1 MKRLL
6 PYFGLLLLC
15 LAGPGTA
22 SAQSPT
28 QPVRY
33 GIKLDADRITYR
45 VYMTSTTALSGNAA
59 RIASAQV
66 TIRVPHYD
74 AAPNRFTF
82 NNVQGRDV
90 DGTRMLWTS
99 GSGRVD
105 APMSTSSA
113 GNPATRLPYDYIS
126 FGNVF
131 SSSGVM
137 FDIPADTELELFSFR
152 RTSPC
157 TGEVTLFENATD
169 PFRTPNSVGTNP
181 GNQMTLQAYGQTN
194 TYFNNFIGGVNCES
208 GTPDLAMG
216 ISGPATLTAGVAT
229 TYILSVS
236 NMGGAATS
244 GAMSVTTL
252 LPPGLAYGGSMGGGW
267 ACTSSTLSNGNVQV
281 ICTGSAV
288 ISASSV
294 SSYSILLTAASSLA
308 SASFSA
314 AVLGGGETNTA
325 NNVASKSITVAA
337 GPVADLTV
345 ALSGPAT
352 LTAGVASSY
361 SMIVS
366 NGGATASS
374 GAISATALLPPG
386 FTYGGGSGLGWN
398 VTSTILSNGNVQI
411 VGTSNGSIGAGG
423 SSAFSFMVTPA
434 SNIASATFG
443 AAVQGGGETNFSNNT
458 ASAAVTVVQAGGSI
472 NLATAISGPASVAAG
487 GSATYAINVSNI
499 GSAATSG
506 PVTVTFT
513 VPSGMTY
520 NGFTGTGWG
529 VSSAV
534 VGGQTVYTATLTG
547 GIGAGA
553 AAATLNINLSANA
566 NAGGSAVNFM
576 GGANTTGD
584 VNTGNNGFNTI
595 ISITTVAA
603 GSPNLGGGFSGPAT
617 LTLSTASTFV
627 LSLTNTG
634 SGATTGPITTTISLP
649 SGVAYNGFVGPG
661 WTVNSLVLSN
671 GSTSLTA
678 TYSGTVAPGG
688 SPSPLQLTITP
699 NTIAPGS
706 SITLG
711 GSFGSPGVPQSGS
724 TSFSQSIIVQNNAS
738 TTYPNVTATITG
750 PNTLTAGTAGS
761 FTVSVGNSGDGATTG
776 PITTTLS
783 LPAGLNYQS
792 FIGSGWSVST
802 NLQQNGTTLLT
813 AIFNGTVGSGFN
825 AQPLVLN
832 LSSMTATSGSSL
844 TITGAVSTSGN
855 SVPGGNMFSTI
866 LTIQPGGGGTTPPA
880 GQTANLST
888 TIRMTNVAPN
898 QYEATSAII
907 VVTNNGPNNA
917 TGVLSQV
924 MLPIGNPILSAVP
937 SGGSFN
943 SGTAQWNIGTLAAG
957 QSVTLTV
964 TFSAASGGVAGVGN
978 EIIAS
983 AQYDS
988 NSTPN
993 NHVEGE
999 DDQARTCFAVPIDL
1013 CAGQTFTAS
1022 INGNFTRIQWR
1033 RNGQD
1038 IPGANSTM
1046 LTITETGT
1054 YTVDTNISCPA
1065 GGCCPIIVRST
1076 SCCQTTVCIP
1086 IAINRTR

>member
-15 LAGPGTA
+15 LASFGTA
-22 SAQSPT
+22 SAQSAT

-33 GIKLDADRITYR
+33 GIKLDADKITYR
-45 VYMTSTTALSGNAA
+45 VYMTSATALSGNSA

-66 TIRVPHYD
+66 TIRVPHRL
-74 AAPNRFTF
+74 APDRFAF
-82 NNVQGRDV
+82 NSVMGRDV
-90 DGTRMLWTS
+90 NGTQMLWTS
-99 GSGRVD
+99 SSGRVD
-105 APMSTSSA
+105 APTA
-113 GNPATRLPYDYIS
+113 GGSPLPYDYIS

-137 FDIPADTELELFSFR
+137 FDIPVNTELELFSFR

-157 TGEVTLFENATD
+157 IGEVTLFENATD

-194 TYFNNFIGGVNCES
+194 TYFNNFIGGVNCET

-216 ISGPATLTAGVAT
+216 ISGPATVTAGVAT
-229 TYILSVS
+229 TYTMSVS
-236 NMGGAATS
+236 NVGGAATS

-281 ICTGSAV
+281 ICTSSAV

-294 SSYSILLTAASSLA
+294 SSYSLVLTAASSLA
-308 SASFSA
+308 SANFSA

-337 GPVADLTV
+337 GPVADLSV

-361 SMIVS
+361 SVIVS
-366 NGGATASS
+366 NGGGAASS
-374 GAISATALLPPG
+374 GAISATALLPAG
-386 FTYGGGSGLGWN
+386 FSYGGGSGFGWN
-398 VTSTILSNGNVQI
+398 VTSTTLSNGNVQI
-411 VGTSNGSIGAGG
+411 VGTSNSSIGVGG
-423 SSAFSFMVTPA
+423 SSAFSFMLTPA

-458 ASAAVTVVQAGGSI
+458 ASAAVTVVQAGGTI

-487 GSATYAINVSNI
+487 SSASYAINVSNI

-520 NGFTGTGWG
+520 NGFTGAGWS
-529 VSSAV
+529 VASAV
-534 VGGQTVYTATLTG
+534 VGGQTIYTATLSG
-547 GIGAGA
+547 GINSGA
-553 AAATLNINLSANA
+553 AAATLNLNLSANA
-566 NAGGSAVNFM
+566 SAGGSAVNFM
-576 GGANTTGD
+576 GGANTMGD
-584 VNTGNNGFNTI
+584 VNTGNNGFNAI
-595 ISITTVAA
+595 ISIT
-603 GSPNLGGGFSGPAT
+603 GSPNLIGGFTGPAS
-617 LTLSTASTFV
+617 LTQGQASTFV
-627 LSLTNTG
+627 LSLTNSG
-634 SGATTGPITTTISLP
+634 SGATTGPITSTLSLSP
-649 SGVAYNGFVGPG
+649 GVAYNGFVGPG
-661 WTVNSLVLSN
+661 WTVNSQVLSN
-671 GSTSLTA
+671 GSTLVTA

-688 SPSPLQLTITP
+688 SPSPLQLTVTP
-699 NTIAPGS
+699 NAVSPGTSVTI
-706 SITLG
+706 G
-711 GSFGSPGVPQSGS
+711 GGFGSPGSPQSGGS
-724 TSFSQSIIVQNNAS
+724 SFSQSLIVQPS
-738 TTYPNVTATITG
+738 GPSTYPNVNATITG
-750 PNTLTAGTAGS
+750 PNMLTAGTSGS
-761 FTVSVGNSGDGATTG
+761 FTLNVGNSGDGATTG

-783 LPAGLNYQS
+783 LPAGMTYQG
-792 FIGSGWSVST
+792 FTGSGWSVSSS
-802 NLQQNGTTLLT
+802 LQQNGTTLLT
-813 AIFNGTVGSGFN
+813 ATFNALVGSGFN
-825 AQPLVLN
+825 AQPLVLT
-832 LSSMTATSGSSL
+832 LGSMTATSGSSL
-844 TITGAVSTSGN
+844 TISGSVNTSGN
-855 SVPGGNMFSTI
+855 NNPGGNTYYTSFV
-866 LTIQPGGGGTTPPA
+866 IQPGGSVTPPA

-907 VVTNNGPNNA
+907 VVTNSGPNNA
-917 TGVLSQV
+917 TGVMSQV
-924 MLPIGNPILSAVP
+924 TLPLGNPILSATP

-943 SGTAQWNIGTLAAG
+943 AGTAQWNIGTLAAG

-983 AQYDS
+983 AQYDP

-993 NHVEGE
+993 NHVDGE

-1013 CAGQTFTAS
+1013 CPGQTFTAS
-1022 INGNFTRIQWR
+1022 ISGNFTRIQWR

-1038 IPGANSTM
+1038 IPGANSTQ
-1046 LTITETGT
+1046 LAITETGT
-1054 YTVDTNISCPA
+1054 YTVDTNVSCPA

-1086 IAINRTR
+1086 IAINKTR